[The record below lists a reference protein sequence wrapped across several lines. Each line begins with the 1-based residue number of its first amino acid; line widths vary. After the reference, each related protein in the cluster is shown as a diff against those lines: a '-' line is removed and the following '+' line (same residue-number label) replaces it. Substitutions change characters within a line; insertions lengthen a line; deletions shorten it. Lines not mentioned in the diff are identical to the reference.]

1 MTAVASPVAVEPGS
15 RRNGRPIDWGRVA
28 LVPLFTLLLT
38 VNLLTIPHQLRAR
51 QGAAMLVALA
61 VALLTVAFYLLVLWA
76 YLRRG
81 PASATTRS
89 VRERTAAV
97 VATALPLLL
106 PIVAGTGG
114 SVAHDVAA
122 GLVMLTGLT
131 VSMLALRALGRNL
144 SVVPQARR
152 LADGGPYR
160 WVRHPL
166 YTGELVT
173 VLGIVMRDLRPAALA
188 LWLLLVALQAYRAAA
203 EERLLAVAVPG
214 YPAYRA
220 RTARFVPVL
229 Y

>member
-1 MTAVASPVAVEPGS
+1 VTAVASGVPVTDRPGGQS
-15 RRNGRPIDWGRVA
+15 RPIDWGRVA

-38 VNLLTIPHQLRAR
+38 VNVLAIPHQLQSRH
-51 QGAAMLVALA
+51 GTGKLVALA
-61 VALLTVAFYLLVLWA
+61 VSALTVAFYLLVLWA

-81 PASATTRS
+81 PATVTTRS
-89 VRERTAAV
+89 LRERAAAV
-97 VATALPLLL
+97 VATGLPLVL
-106 PIVAGTGG
+106 PVVAGTGT
-114 SVAHDVAA
+114 SVVRDVTA
-122 GLVMLTGLT
+122 GLLMLTGLA
-131 VSMLALRALGRNL
+131 VSVLALRALGRNL

-173 VLGIVMRDLRPAALA
+173 VLGIVVRELRPAALA
-188 LWLLLVALQAYRAAA
+188 LWLVMVALQAYRAAA
-203 EERLLAVAVPG
+203 EERLLSVAVPG

-220 RTARFVPVL
+220 RTARFVPVV

>member
-1 MTAVASPVAVEPGS
+1 VTALATSAPVRHRS
-15 RRNGRPIDWGRVA
+15 RRHALPVDWGRVA

-38 VNLLTIPHQLRAR
+38 VNLLTIPHQLRSR
-51 QGAAMLVALA
+51 QGAAMVVALA
-61 VALLTVAFYLLVLWA
+61 VSLLTVAFYLLVLWA

-81 PASATTRS
+81 PATATTQS
-89 VRERTAAV
+89 LWERTAAV

-106 PIVAGTGG
+106 PVVAGTGT
-114 SVAHDVAA
+114 SVTRDVAA
-122 GLVMLTGLT
+122 GLLMLTGLA
-131 VSMLALRALGRNL
+131 VSVLALRALGRNL

-173 VLGIVMRDLRPAALA
+173 VLGIVVRDLRPLA
-188 LWLLLVALQAYRAAA
+188 LVLWLVLVALQAYRAAA
-203 EERLLAVAVPG
+203 EERLLDVAVPG

-220 RTARFVPVL
+220 GTARFVPVL